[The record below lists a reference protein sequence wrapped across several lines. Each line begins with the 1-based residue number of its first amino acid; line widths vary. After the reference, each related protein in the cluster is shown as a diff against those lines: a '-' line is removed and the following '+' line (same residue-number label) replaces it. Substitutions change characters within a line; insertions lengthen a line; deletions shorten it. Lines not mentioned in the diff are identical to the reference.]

1 VTACRQRLF
10 IALPTRRPFRLD
22 ANIVSHGLSHLI
34 LVIGLPSHEAGKSM
48 YGAKTNDLGF
58 ALASPSCT
66 RSTSSALCRRPPA
79 SGLSKA
85 QSGWTLLCSTKLFT
99 FALVS
104 LPAQKY
110 LAGNAQ
116 CLFKRLLQPT
126 ISDLRSLGEYAK
138 PSQPLSCFSSHYGSQ
153 PRCAVSSLARLA
165 FAVNWPSSQ
174 NIAALRIYT
183 IPASSSQCSGV
194 FFCKLSSGT
203 YQRPLC
209 SVVTGPAPRPHPP
222 AIRLPATVSPICT
235 GSLPSDRL
243 LLLLFLY

>member
-1 VTACRQRLF
+1 MTACRQRLF
-10 IALPTRRPFRLD
+10 IADGHFAWKPTL
-22 ANIVSHGLSHLI
+22 SHGLSHLV

-48 YGAKTNDLGF
+48 RGAKTNDLGF

-66 RSTSSALCRRPPA
+66 RSTSSALCRRPPTP
-79 SGLSKA
+79 GLSKA
-85 QSGWTLLCSTKLFT
+85 QSGWTLLCSTKLFI

-110 LAGNAQ
+110 LEGNAQ

-126 ISDLRSLGEYAK
+126 ISNLRSLGEYAK

-203 YQRPLC
+203 CQRPLC
-209 SVVTGPAPRPHPP
+209 SVITGPAIRPHPP
-222 AIRLPATVSPICT
+222 AIYLPATVSPTCT